1 MSTAQVQKWVA
12 TVLAVAVLG
21 HLAEGL
27 VILAL
32 LAPKDEHP
40 ARIGLLVIAGVV
52 GVLAAG
58 GVRAIH
64 QRRILSLWLLIGLTP
79 AAIGCYLAY
88 VR

>member
-12 TVLAVAVLG
+12 TVLAVVILG

-27 VILAL
+27 VIFAL
-32 LAPKDEHP
+32 LVPTDRP
-40 ARIGLLVIAGVV
+40 ASSIGLLVIAGVV
-52 GVLAAG
+52 GILAAG

-64 QRRILSLWLLIGLTP
+64 QRRILSLWLLLGLTP

-88 VR
+88 SP